1 MKGDIVALINI
12 LKPVIMSI
20 LELLQTGQTLSP
32 LDEFVLS
39 SSRQLLRLL
48 YEFFGQND
56 YID

>member
-20 LELLQTGQTLSP
+20 LELLQTGKTLSP